1 MWEGVKRRRSGEEEV
16 RRCMA
21 VLMPCVCGCGCGL
34 AWLRRTRYT
43 VRTRYPPRLTY
54 PIWARHIWPYAR
66 SSPQSPSCSTAT
78 QEQAEAEVC
87 VRE

>member
-1 MWEGVKRRRSGEEEV
+1 
-16 RRCMA
+16 MA
-21 VLMPCVCGCGCGL
+21 LLMPYACAAAAWLGHACGCLSWLGL

-66 SSPQSPSCSTAT
+66 SSPQTPSCSTAT